1 MSKLPDEMLQQ
12 RAGQPEHPAAEGVRL
27 GGPEQVEREKARMY
41 LDIARVAILAI
52 NTQGEVTL
60 INKRGCEIL
69 GYTEKEVLG
78 KQWVENFLPQRI
90 RKEVATVFAK
100 LIAGEIDP
108 VEYYQNPVLTQSGEE
123 RIINWYNTLI
133 RDESGRI
140 IGTLSSGED
149 VTEQVKT
156 QEALEKAY
164 EDLSRFSNDLERLV
178 ENRTEELRNKSKQ
191 LIEAERLATLGRL
204 ANKVAHDLRN
214 PLTVIG
220 GFARRLY
227 DKIPDK
233 DPNKKYLRIMI
244 QEVRNMETRVSEI
257 IRFERDENSCSDLNE
272 THEGKK
278 IIKDETESRPES

>member
-1 MSKLPDEMLQQ
+1 MLQQ